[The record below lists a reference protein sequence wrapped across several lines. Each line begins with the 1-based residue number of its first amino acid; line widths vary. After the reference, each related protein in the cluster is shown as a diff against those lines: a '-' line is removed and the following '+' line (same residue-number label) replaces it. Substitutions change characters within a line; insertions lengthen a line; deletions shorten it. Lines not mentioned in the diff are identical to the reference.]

1 MISNQYILTMKNL
14 KVIMLAG
21 ALAITASASAQFAN
35 TGNASKSGSTTSIGS
50 YKDTNPYNRFSV
62 SYINETIKPD
72 FKDADNQS
80 TSGFGL
86 KYIHGFSLSNTLPL
100 FLETGLDLHVG
111 FWSDTNDYTVGYGN
125 ESYGY
130 VPYDAEWKQKLTT
143 MNLAIPVNI
152 AYKFN
157 INEDFSIQP
166 YLGLNFKFNVL
177 GKIKNSIEITDN
189 ASNAGELQEKIDD
202 LSDKEFEEHFMKKEV
217 NMFDKDD
224 TGSKDSAW
232 KRFQMGWHIGV
243 GFNYKAF
250 NIGVS
255 YGTDFIALCKKTNT
269 STFAVGVGFNF

>member
-1 MISNQYILTMKNL
+1 
-14 KVIMLAG
+14 MLAG
-21 ALAITASASAQFAN
+21 ALAFTASASAQFAN
-35 TGNASKSGSTTSIGS
+35 TGNTSKSGSTTSVGS

-62 SYINETIKPD
+62 SYINETISYD
-72 FKDADNQS
+72 IKDADNKS

-111 FWSDTNDYTVGYGN
+111 FWSDTDDKFSAYDEDGYDD
-125 ESYGY
+125 
-130 VPYDAEWKQKLTT
+130 YDAELKTKLTT
-143 MNLAIPVNI
+143 MNLAVPLNL

-177 GKIKNSIEITDN
+177 AKQKHSINVTDEYDENGEIQDYNDKLT
-189 ASNAGELQEKIDD
+189 
-202 LSDKEFEEHFMKKEV
+202 DKEFEELYNRKKEC

-224 TGSKDSAW
+224 TGNKDTVW

-269 STFAVGVGFNF
+269 STLAVGVGINF